1 MLVVEFLPAHAG
13 KPFSPG
19 TPRLSEGQQHN
30 KQGVRGYGPS
40 PKDGVERGT
49 GGEGRTRQERD
60 SRADVRRLLTPAA
73 ASLTR
78 GDKYWAVTARCAGWN
93 HKGFPSR

>member
-19 TPRLSEGQQHN
+19 TTRLSEGQQRN
-30 KQGVRGYGPS
+30 KQGVQGYGPS

-49 GGEGRTRQERD
+49 RGRGQD
-60 SRADVRRLLTPAA
+60 Q
-73 ASLTR
+73 
-78 GDKYWAVTARCAGWN
+78 ARKGQQSGCEKITHAGCSIPDT
-93 HKGFPSR
+93 G